1 MTGLILPF
9 SLSVID
15 WVLIV
20 FCAMLIG
27 MSKTGVPGVSMI
39 VVPTLAIIFGGKQ
52 STGILLPI
60 LIMADVFAVIYYHR
74 HAQWNHLLRALPWA
88 IAGLFLALWIGNQ
101 VNDVQFKRI
110 IAITVFVSIALMIW
124 KDYGYKKE
132 FTPDHWGF
140 AAFLGITGGFAT
152 MIGNVA
158 GPIFAIYLLAMH
170 LDKKSYIGTTAWFFF
185 IINLS
190 KFPLQALV
198 WKNIN
203 IQTLTIDLLVLP
215 AIAIGAWFGIYAVK
229 RIPEKAYKWFVIV
242 ITVLSAFLIFI

>member
-1 MTGLILPF
+1 MSGISSLF
-9 SLSVID
+9 SLSTVD
-15 WVLIV
+15 WMLIV
-20 FCAMLIG
+20 FCATLIG

-39 VVPTLAIIFGGKQ
+39 VVPTLALIFGGKQ

-60 LIMADVFAVIYYHR
+60 LIMGDVFAVIYYHR
-74 HAQWNHLLRALPWA
+74 HAQWDHLLRALPWA
-88 IAGLFLALWIGNQ
+88 LAGLFLALWIGNL
-101 VNDVQFKRI
+101 VNDDQFKRI

-132 FTPDHWGF
+132 FTPDNWWF
-140 AAFLGITGGFAT
+140 AALMGIAGGFAT

-170 LDKKSYIGTTAWFFF
+170 LDKKSYIGTTAWFFC

-190 KFPLQALV
+190 KLPLQAFV

-203 IQTLTIDLLVLP
+203 IETLAVDLIVFP
-215 AIAIGAWFGIYAVK
+215 AIAAGAWLGIIMVK
-229 RIPEKAYKWFVIV
+229 RIPENGYKWSVIV
-242 ITVLSAFLIFI
+242 ITILSAFLILI